1 MTPSR
6 TPADPTPRPAEVTS
20 VEIIGLGWPEVHAG
34 DDLTEL
40 LLASLEPPG
49 LADGDIVAIT
59 SKVVSKAEGRFVDGD
74 RREAVA
80 RESVRV
86 VARRGD
92 SVIAET
98 QHGLVMAAAGVDASN
113 TEPGTALLLPADPDA
128 SARRVRTAV
137 LERTGHNIG
146 VVITDTAG
154 RAWRNGQVDLAVGCA
169 GVPALN
175 DLSGTTDPYGNVLLV
190 TAPANADEIASA
202 ADLVKGKTSARPAA
216 VLRGLGAFVL
226 PPHEHGAGAHE
237 LVRPSELD
245 LFGLGTREAAI
256 AAALRNDP
264 VALAHFPPTM
274 PVDAPPFDEVVSED
288 PQVRV
293 RVTAPTGPGHWTAE
307 IDVHEDAPPQAWLHA
322 GRLWERYL
330 VIAAAH
336 RLLVEP
342 ADMTAVPG
350 SAPTRGHGWR
360 SLVRIHWNVA

>member
-1 MTPSR
+1 MTPSSA
-6 TPADPTPRPAEVTS
+6 PADPTHGTAGDTR
-20 VEIIGLGWPEVHAG
+20 VEIIGLGWPDVHAG
-34 DDLTEL
+34 DDLAGL
-40 LLASLEPPG
+40 LLASLGTPG

-59 SKVVSKAEGRFVDGD
+59 SKVVSKAEGCFVDGD

-98 QHGLVMAAAGVDASN
+98 RHGLVMAAAGVDASN
-113 TEPGTALLLPADPDA
+113 TEPGTALLLPSDPDA
-128 SARRVRTAV
+128 SARRLRSAV

-169 GVPALN
+169 GVRALV

-190 TAPANADEIASA
+190 TAPATADEIASA

-216 VLRGLGAFVL
+216 VLRGLGALVL
-226 PPHEHGAGAHE
+226 PPHEHGAGADE

-288 PQVRV
+288 SQVRV
-293 RVTAPTGPGHWTAE
+293 SVTSTNDPGPWIAE
-307 IDVHEDAPPQAWLHA
+307 IQVREDAAPQAWLHA

-342 ADMTAVPG
+342 AGTAAPTP